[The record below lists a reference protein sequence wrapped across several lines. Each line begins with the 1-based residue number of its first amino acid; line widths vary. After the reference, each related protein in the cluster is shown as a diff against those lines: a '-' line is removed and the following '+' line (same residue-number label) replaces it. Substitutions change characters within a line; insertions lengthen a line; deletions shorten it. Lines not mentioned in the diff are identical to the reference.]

1 MVGFCWD
8 DGYKNADIEDGS
20 DCVEVVDPCW
30 DDGFEDVDVEGEGE
44 CVEVWSEAA
53 EIVV

>member
-8 DGYKNADIEDGS
+8 DGYEDADIEDDG
-20 DCVEVVDPCW
+20 DCVEVADPCW
-30 DDGFEDVDVEGEGE
+30 NDGFEDVDVEGEGD
-44 CVEVWSEAA
+44 CVEVWSEVA